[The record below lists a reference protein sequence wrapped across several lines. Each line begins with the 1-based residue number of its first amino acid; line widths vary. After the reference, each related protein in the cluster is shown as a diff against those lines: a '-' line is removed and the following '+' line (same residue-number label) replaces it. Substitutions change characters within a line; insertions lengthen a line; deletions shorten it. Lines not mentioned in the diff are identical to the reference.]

1 MENRV
6 KLTSEELLSSGVNAC
21 KSYSDY
27 NDNIVN
33 LSDEEISLFNETVEL
48 VRKATGYTGSIE
60 LAEIDEEKGKAVRG
74 CYFPCSGEIFI
85 DTFELHWWHMIHDK
99 NGLIETICHEIA
111 HNKYL
116 YHCKGHREL
125 TEKLVNIIK
134 EFQRKTNTEETV
146 NAKTKVKAVR
156 KKEKKGGEKVK
167 NIMNMT
173 DFSLHCILAVCQMRY
188 NDKKLR
194 ELEEWCK
201 FGLVE
206 NFPPETMKYIHN
218 YIETELS
225 DLSYDEFR

>member
-6 KLTSEELLSSGVNAC
+6 KLTSEELLSAGINAC

-33 LSDEEISLFNETVEL
+33 LSDEEIRFFNETVEL

-60 LAEIDEEKGKAVRG
+60 LAEINEEKGKAVRG

-85 DTFELHWWHMIHDK
+85 DTFELHWWHMFHDK

-125 TEKLVNIIK
+125 TEKLVNIVK
-134 EFQRKTNTEETV
+134 EFQRKTNTEETA

-156 KKEKKGGEKVK
+156 KKEKKFSIYHAGGAFIKYVYAATIKRACDNLLNELGKTG
-167 NIMNMT
+167 NI
-173 DFSLHCILAVCQMRY
+173 DIDS
-188 NDKKLR
+188 DKKCASIRLD
-194 ELEEWCK
+194 C
-201 FGLVE
+201 
-206 NFPPETMKYIHN
+206 NYYIC
-218 YIETELS
+218 S
-225 DLSYDEFR
+225 DYLIMAA